1 MHRSASA
8 GIAERLFAENGGAL
22 PAPPFSS
29 PGLFPGKIPMVSES
43 LAKRSK
49 CMDQDNN
56 RVLCRNGARELTE
69 QETGLINGGLR
80 TLTPCTIGPGPH
92 HRDGDASI
100 GEC

>member
-1 MHRSASA
+1 MRAW
-8 GIAERLFAENGGAL
+8 LLNKGGAL
-22 PAPPFSS
+22 PAPPFSKLAGFI
-29 PGLFPGKIPMVSES
+29 PGEIYGRRKSCS
-43 LAKRSK
+43 AKRSK
-49 CMDQDNN
+49 CMHEDNN

-69 QETGLINGGLR
+69 QETDRINGGLR